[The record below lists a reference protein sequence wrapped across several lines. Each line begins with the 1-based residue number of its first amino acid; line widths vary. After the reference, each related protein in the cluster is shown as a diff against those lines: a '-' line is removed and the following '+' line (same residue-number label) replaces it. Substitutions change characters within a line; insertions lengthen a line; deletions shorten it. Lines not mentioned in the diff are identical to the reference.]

1 MTKIEI
7 CGKEYKIYFGYK
19 ATVQNG
25 IIKKLVKMSE
35 IADQMEAVEE
45 TLNVLP
51 ELLLVG
57 LQKFHAKE
65 FGFTYGDE
73 ADKDQKVDKVFN
85 LLDSYFDTEDSDIM
99 KLYNALQNEL
109 MENGFL
115 SKLFREEQKAEAE
128 SAKRAEEKA
137 KSQN

>member
-1 MTKIEI
+1 M
-7 CGKEYKIYFGYK
+7 
-19 ATVQNG
+19 
-25 IIKKLVKMSE
+25 
-35 IADQMEAVEE
+35 
-45 TLNVLP
+45 
-51 ELLLVG
+51 
-57 LQKFHAKE
+57 
-65 FGFTYGDE
+65 
-73 ADKDQKVDKVFN
+73 FN

-137 KSQN
+137 NSQN

>member
-51 ELLLVG
+51 GAASCRTSEV
-57 LQKFHAKE
+57 
-65 FGFTYGDE
+65 
-73 ADKDQKVDKVFN
+73 
-85 LLDSYFDTEDSDIM
+85 S
-99 KLYNALQNEL
+99 
-109 MENGFL
+109 
-115 SKLFREEQKAEAE
+115 R
-128 SAKRAEEKA
+128 KRIWLHIRRRSGQGSEGG
-137 KSQN
+137 